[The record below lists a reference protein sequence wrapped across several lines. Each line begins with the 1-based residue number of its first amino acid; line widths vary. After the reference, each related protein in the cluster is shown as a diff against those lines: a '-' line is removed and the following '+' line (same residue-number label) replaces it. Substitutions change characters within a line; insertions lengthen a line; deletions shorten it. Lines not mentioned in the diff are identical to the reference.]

1 LTKERGVP
9 QEGIRQALSELP
21 DVDSC
26 QIEFDRGGT
35 ISAIHVL
42 SRTRTSPKRIVRD
55 IESVLQAKFG
65 IAFDHRKVSVAKLPA
80 RPDPVADPEPARA
93 VRPRLVSVS
102 LSIGGGRGNCGVVLE
117 RGGLQVDGEA
127 TGVAV
132 GPGTLRLIA
141 NATFRALEKL
151 VSEAITFDLLD
162 VVRLKAGDRDT
173 LLVLANYVSTGDVR
187 SLAGCVQYEG
197 NEQEAVVHATL
208 DACNR
213 IVEMLPQTEQTEYEI
228 SPFEDE

>member
-9 QEGIRQALSELP
+9 QEGIRQAVGELP

-26 QIEFDRGGT
+26 QIEFDKAGA
-35 ISAIHVL
+35 IIAIHVL
-42 SRTRTSPKRIVRD
+42 SRTRRSPKLIVRD
-55 IESVLQAKFG
+55 IESALRARFG
-65 IAFDHRKVSVAKLPA
+65 VAIDHRKVSVAKAPA
-80 RPDPVADPEPARA
+80 RAEALADPEPARA
-93 VRPRLVSVS
+93 VRPKLVSVS
-102 LSIGGGRGNCGVVLE
+102 LSIGGGRGSCTVVLE

-127 TGVAV
+127 TGVAM

-141 NATFRALEKL
+141 GATFRALEKL
-151 VSEAITFDLLD
+151 VSEAIAFDLLD

-173 LLVLANYVSTGDVR
+173 LLVLANYVSNGDVR

>member
-9 QEGIRQALSELP
+9 QEEIKQAVSELP
-21 DVDSC
+21 DVQSC
-26 QIEFDRGGT
+26 KIEFDKGNL
-35 ISAIHVL
+35 ISAVHIL
-42 SRTRTSPKRIVRD
+42 SRTKRSPKQIVRD
-55 IESVLQAKFG
+55 IESVLQARFG
-65 IAFDHRKVSVAKLPA
+65 IAIDHRKVSVAQLPA
-80 RPDPVADPEPARA
+80 RATPVAGPAPAKA
-93 VRPRLVSVS
+93 VRSRLVSVS
-102 LSIGGGRGNCGVVLE
+102 LSIGGGRGSCGVVLE
-117 RGGLQVDGEA
+117 RGGLEVAGEA
-127 TGVAV
+127 TGVAI
-132 GPGTLRLIA
+132 GAGTLRLIA

-151 VSEAITFDLLD
+151 VSEEIAFDLLD

>member
-1 LTKERGVP
+1 MKKERRVP
-9 QEGIRQALSELP
+9 QDGIRQAVCELP
-21 DVDSC
+21 DVDDC
-26 QIEFDRGGT
+26 QIEFDKSGA

-42 SRTRTSPKRIVRD
+42 SRTRRPPKQIVRD
-55 IESVLQAKFG
+55 IESVLQARFG
-65 IAFDHRKVSVAKLPA
+65 IAIDHRKVSVAKVPA
-80 RPDPVADPEPARA
+80 RPEPVADSHPARA

-102 LSIGGGRGNCGVVLE
+102 VSIGEGRGSCTVVLE

-141 NATFRALEKL
+141 NATFRALERL

-173 LLVLANYVSTGDVR
+173 LLVLANYVSNGDVR

>member
-1 LTKERGVP
+1 MTKERGVP
-9 QEGIRQALSELP
+9 QEGIRQAVNELP

-26 QIEFDRGGT
+26 QIEFDRGGG

-42 SRTRTSPKRIVRD
+42 SRTRRSPKQIVRD
-55 IESVLQAKFG
+55 IESVLQARFG
-65 IAFDHRKVSVAKLPA
+65 IAIDHRKVSVAKVPA
-80 RPDPVADPEPARA
+80 TAEPVVDPAPARA

-102 LSIGGGRGNCGVVLE
+102 LSIGGGRGSCAVVLE

-127 TGVAV
+127 AGVAM

-151 VSEAITFDLLD
+151 VSEAIAFDLLD

>member
-1 LTKERGVP
+1 
-9 QEGIRQALSELP
+9 I
-21 DVDSC
+21 
-26 QIEFDRGGT
+26 
-35 ISAIHVL
+35 
-42 SRTRTSPKRIVRD
+42 
-55 IESVLQAKFG
+55 
-65 IAFDHRKVSVAKLPA
+65 DHRKVSVAKVPA
-80 RPDPVADPEPARA
+80 RAESVADPAPARA

-102 LSIGGGRGNCGVVLE
+102 LSIGGGRGSCAVVLE

-127 TGVAV
+127 TGVAL

-151 VSEAITFDLLD
+151 VSEEIAFDLLD

>member
-1 LTKERGVP
+1 LTKERDVP
-9 QEGIRQALSELP
+9 QDEIRQAVGELP
-21 DVDSC
+21 DVQSC
-26 QIEFDRGGT
+26 KIEFGKGSS
-35 ISAIHVL
+35 ISAIHIL
-42 SRTRTSPKRIVRD
+42 SRTKRSPKQIVRD
-55 IESVLQAKFG
+55 IESVLQARFG
-65 IAFDHRKVSVAKLPA
+65 IAIDHRKVSVAQVPA
-80 RPDPVADPEPARA
+80 RSAPVADPLPARA

-102 LSIGGGRGNCGVVLE
+102 LSMGGGRGSCGVTLE
-117 RGGLQVDGEA
+117 RGGLEA
-127 TGVAV
+127 AGDAAGIAV

-151 VSEAITFDLLD
+151 VHDEIAFDLID

-173 LLVLANYVSTGDVR
+173 LLVLANYVSAGDVR
-187 SLAGCVQYEG
+187 SLAGCVQYQD